1 MPLNGFLTPVLADT
15 EKTITGLGTGAIG
28 NPVAPA
34 DKDTLWS
41 GSYVYYGKYDTDGDD
56 IAEPVKYR
64 VLDKATTK
72 FGGNTLFLD
81 CDSMLYKAKFNEN
94 TPPQGHNSN
103 EWAYSSIK
111 IGLSGNAFLEKD
123 GCFTELEKKA
133 IAESTVEAHDLVE
146 GTGAGNVSSRT
157 KINFGKYV
165 ALNNEQVFLLDAE
178 DASNS
183 EYGYFTDENGSD
195 DYHNR
200 LKTGSVLDWTGS
212 ALEEWWLRSANNNN
226 YLHVGNVSGCGN
238 LVTNNVSKEFGVS
251 PAFNVNLSSVIFT
264 SLISNTGNAGS
275 PGAEYKLTLKDDNMN
290 IAVTDGKAV
299 TRKDDTVTVPYT
311 ITTGTNAGNATQ
323 VSVLITDKPY
333 EAGKAVTTGF
343 DYQKLNVGTW
353 SPSGTGTFDIPNTY
367 RDKISGKDYHI
378 YILAEDV
385 NGEKETDY
393 ASEPVEIKEIHT
405 HNLKHY
411 DRKEPSDTSEGN
423 IEYWECLGCG
433 ELFSDEAGT
442 HMISRE
448 DTVIPKLKKISA
460 TVTGFS
466 GTYDGKAHGITVKVT
481 EPSSG
486 AAVRY
491 GTVAGTCDKNTSPE
505 YTEIGTY
512 TVYYEVTA
520 EGYKTLTGQ
529 AVVEIK
535 EADAP
540 GPEHTHTL
548 THHERRE
555 ATETGDGNIEYWE
568 CSGCGKLFKDEACTK
583 EITLAETIIPKKQKK
598 DDPEKEEKPVIPIP
612 ADNIVVEI
620 PDDSPI
626 DLDSVKGESFA
637 NDVGKSLAEAAG
649 TLGKK
654 EEGEE
659 SADLYVQFNENLSI
673 EQINSYLNNPE
684 KLTISVNSVSS
695 DSLDSDDSREDA
707 AKVAGLKLTDPKAM
721 TSSVVIKIDIYADNG
736 VYIGTVKKLD
746 QGIDLNV
753 DVSGFTEEVI
763 SMAKSFLIMSRHTP
777 EDNWFIAGVGVLDPE
792 TKTVS
797 KTVRAFSEFA
807 VAADSR
813 YVIGIEAENG
823 LTADKRAS
831 DSEIEKLV
839 RDSAKAYRVLKNGS
853 IEYDVPGEVYSVDAK
868 MQSGRTD
875 SQASVAISLTV
886 NEGYEDSYLKDP
898 ENQGT
903 AVVELTSS
911 EQEKPAVI
919 VTVSDNKPM
928 DIRTEP
934 LLEYQVTYAHEIPF
948 FGKGKITPEYFGGI
962 TVSQGNAV
970 YKVTKIKVNKKKHLI
985 QITGLEGAD
994 KDTVKAVKKAT
1005 KGSNGLSFKV
1015 NPYYVKDTDTV
1026 NPKTKK
1032 DGSIKSVKV
1041 KINGKDYKAKKS
1053 EFSFDGTK
1061 NRIVFD
1067 SENLKG
1073 SWTVK

>member
-1 MPLNGFLTPVLADT
+1 VPLNGFLTPVLADT
-15 EKTITGLGTGAIG
+15 EKTITGLGTGKIG
-28 NPVAPA
+28 NPVAPE
-34 DKDTLWS
+34 DVKSYWT
-41 GSYVYYGKYDTDGDD
+41 GSYVYYGKYYSDNIET
-56 IAEPVKYR
+56 AEPVRYR
-64 VLDKATTK
+64 VLDREATE

-81 CDSMLYKAKFNEN
+81 CDAKLYEAFFDRDRTPNPGAQKA
-94 TPPQGHNSN
+94 N
-103 EWAYSSIK
+103 EWAYSDVK
-111 IGLSGNAFLEKD
+111 MGLIGDAFLEKD
-123 GCFTELEKKA
+123 GCFTGPEKKA
-133 IAESTVEAHDLVE
+133 IAESTV
-146 GTGAGNVSSRT
+146 GTHTVTVGSPDNS
-157 KINFGKYV
+157 F
-165 ALNNEQVFLLDAE
+165 NNSFTDYTELHGDTVFLLDVG
-178 DASNS
+178 DVLNPD
-183 EYGYFTDENGSD
+183 YGYSSDCGMHGLGEGAGGLINVNSRKKDEFDSG
-195 DYHNR
+195 
-200 LKTGSVLDWTGS
+200 
-212 ALEEWWLRSANNNN
+212 WWLRSPDNNNDIC
-226 YLHVGNVSGCGN
+226 VGVVQILGYVFIDDVKSYNCCGY
-238 LVTNNVSKEFGVS
+238 VS
-251 PAFNVNLSSVIFT
+251 PAFNVDLSSIIFT
-264 SLISNTGNAGS
+264 SLISGTAGQ

-299 TRKDDTVTVPYT
+299 TRIDDTVTIPYT
-311 ITTGTNAGNATQ
+311 TTGTNAGNATQ

-333 EAGKAVTTGF
+333 EAGKAVTSGF
-343 DYQKLNVGTW
+343 YYEKLNVGSWNT
-353 SPSGTGTFDIPNTY
+353 SGTGTFDIPNTY
-367 RDKISGKDYHI
+367 RDKIWGKDYHI

-393 ASEPVEIKEIHT
+393 ASKPVEIHVHT
-405 HNLKHY
+405 LKHY

-423 IEYWECLGCG
+423 IEYWECLSCG
-433 ELFSDEAGT
+433 ELFSDAEGIQK
-442 HMISRE
+442 ISRE
-448 DTVIPKLKKISA
+448 EIVIPKLKKISA
-460 TVTGFS
+460 TATGYS
-466 GTYDGKAHGITVKVT
+466 GKYDGKAHGITVKVT
-481 EPSSG
+481 DPSSG

-491 GTVAGTCDKNTSPE
+491 GTVEGTCDKTTSPE
-505 YTEIGTY
+505 YTEVGTY

-626 DLDSVKGESFA
+626 DLDSVKGENFA

-649 TLGKK
+649 TLEKK

-736 VYIGTVKKLD
+736 VHIGTVKKLD

-813 YVIGIEAENG
+813 YVIGIETEDG

-839 RDSAKAYRVLKNGS
+839 MDSAKAYRLLKNGS

-985 QITGLEGAD
+985 QITGLEGAN

-1032 DGSIKSVKV
+1032 DGSLKSVKV

-1061 NRIVFD
+1061 KRIVFD

-1073 SWTVK
+1073 SWTMK